1 VKQELHPN
9 GGSVALCYC
18 EALKCS
24 FGLLVH
30 RLFRVEFRNIGNRH
44 YRTLSRRSTEL
55 FQNPFIR
62 LGGKTKKSDSDQ
74 DMRILMLLTD
84 AFGGFGGIS
93 KFNRDFLTALDATS
107 HVSRVYVWPRLIT
120 EAIEE
125 PLPKAIVY
133 ERGFAAGKIAYLWRA
148 AVGTFLSPRVDIVVC
163 GHLNLLPLAWL
174 VAKAR
179 GTPLALVIH
188 GIDAWKPTRSALTNV
203 LAGRVDTL
211 ISVSKV
217 SADRFCG
224 WSKLPKERVYLLPN
238 CVDLDQFTPGPK
250 SPQLLSRY
258 NLANAQVLMTLGRLV
273 SEERSKGFDKVLEAM
288 PGLASR
294 FPEIKYLIVGDGN
307 DTDRLKSKAVTL
319 GVSDRVV
326 FTGRV
331 PESEKVDFFRLADAY
346 VMPSAGEGFG
356 IVLIE
361 AAACGIPVIGSR
373 KDGSAEALLGGRL
386 GRVVDPDDQ
395 SELMQAITEV
405 LSETSPRKA
414 SELITE
420 FSQENFF
427 ARVKSWIEM
436 NKSCGGEE

>member
-1 VKQELHPN
+1 VFDSSSCASSVQGVIAHCHSARPSGVKASSYDKKGE
-9 GGSVALCYC
+9 
-18 EALKCS
+18 K
-24 FGLLVH
+24 
-30 RLFRVEFRNIGNRH
+30 
-44 YRTLSRRSTEL
+44 
-55 FQNPFIR
+55 
-62 LGGKTKKSDSDQ
+62 KKSNSDQ
-74 DMRILMLLTD
+74 GMRILMLLTD

-93 KFNRDFLTALDATS
+93 KFNRDFLTALDASS

-125 PLPKAIVY
+125 PLPKSIVY
-133 ERGFAAGKIAYLWRA
+133 ENGFAGGKIAYLWRSV
-148 AVGTFLSPRVDIVVC
+148 VGIFSNPRVDLVIC

-179 GTPLALVIH
+179 GLPLALVIH
-188 GIDAWKPTRSALTNV
+188 GIDAWKPTGSRLTNAF
-203 LAGRVDTL
+203 AGRVDML

-217 SADRFCG
+217 SADRFCS
-224 WSKLPKERVYLLPN
+224 WSKLAKERVYLLPN
-238 CVDLDQFTPGPK
+238 CVDLDRFTPGPK
-250 SPQLLSRY
+250 SPQLLTRY
-258 NLANAQVLMTLGRLV
+258 NLTNARVLMTLGRLV
-273 SEERSKGFDKVLEAM
+273 SEERCKGFDRVLEAL
-288 PGLASR
+288 PGLAAR
-294 FPEIKYLIVGDGN
+294 FPEIKYLIVGDGS

-331 PESEKVDFFRLADAY
+331 PESEKVDFFRLADIY

-361 AAACGIPVIGSR
+361 AAACGVPVIGSC

-386 GRVVDPDDQ
+386 GHLVDPDDR
-395 SELMQAITEV
+395 SELMQVITEV

-436 NKSCGGEE
+436 NKSRGGEE